1 MKKAEAEY
9 EIFEHKIDVLSF
21 EFDDLEHEKANKMMK
36 IQEEEKEARNKIA
49 PELERLDMEI
59 EQLKDDVWKRKNF
72 IENE

>member
-1 MKKAEAEY
+1 
-9 EIFEHKIDVLSF
+9 
-21 EFDDLEHEKANKMMK
+21 MMK